1 MNPVLLKLGPVSVYA
16 YGTML
21 AVAFALGTFWAGREA
36 KGRGIAEDHVYN
48 LAVVF
53 AVAGVAGARVLH
65 ILLNL
70 PFYLANPLKVFA
82 LSDGGL
88 ALHGGFVAA
97 ILAGI
102 LYARWQ
108 RLDPWELADFL
119 PKWGVLGIGIV
130 RFGCLMNGCC
140 FGERTEGPFGLDCS
154 ALHDGLRHPTQL
166 YEAGLD
172 FLLFGYLL
180 LRRRHGHFKGWP
192 AWVMVGGY
200 SVIRGIVE
208 IWRYEPKFWGPFKLA
223 QLVSIVLAV
232 AAFAMIPFLD
242 RRRPQGRNLPV

>member
-21 AVAFALGTFWAGREA
+21 ALAFGLGTFFAGREA
-36 KGRGIAEDHVYN
+36 RARGIAEDHIYS
-48 LAVVF
+48 LALVF
-53 AVAGVAGARVLH
+53 AVFGVAGARALH
-65 ILLNL
+65 VLLNL
-70 PFYLANPLKVFA
+70 SYYLVNPLQIFA
-82 LSDGGL
+82 LRNGGL

-97 ILAGI
+97 ILAGV
-102 LYARWQ
+102 LYAKWQ
-108 RLDPWELADFL
+108 RLDAWELADFL

-140 FGERTEGPFGLDCS
+140 FGVRTDGPFGLDCS
-154 ALHDGLRHPTQL
+154 SLHDGLRHPTQL

-172 FLLFGYLL
+172 FLLFAFLL
-180 LRRRHGHFKGWP
+180 ANRRHRHFKGWP
-192 AWVMVGGY
+192 AWMMVGGY
-200 SVIRGIVE
+200 SVIRGFVE

-232 AAFAMIPFLD
+232 AAFAMIPYLD
-242 RRRPQGRNLPV
+242 RRRQGAGNLSA